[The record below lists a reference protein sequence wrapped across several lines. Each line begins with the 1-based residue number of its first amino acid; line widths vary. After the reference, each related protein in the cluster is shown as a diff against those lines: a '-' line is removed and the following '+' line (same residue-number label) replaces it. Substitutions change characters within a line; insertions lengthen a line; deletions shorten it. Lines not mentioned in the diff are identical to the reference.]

1 MCGTHNENNSK
12 CFDKGVFMTIKLPNE
27 SEVSFMIE
35 IKNLH
40 VKVDDKEILKGL
52 NLILKKGE
60 VVAIMGR
67 NGSGKSTL
75 ANTLMGNPKYEV
87 TKGTIVFEGEDIT
100 SLSPDVRAKKG
111 LFLSFQHPQEIPGI
125 TLRSLLRAA
134 VNAKEG
140 RVPPAKFT
148 ERLNNALELLKM
160 NPEFVDRYVNEGF
173 SGGEKK
179 RAEILQLV
187 MLNPHVAILDE
198 TDSGLDVDALRIVGE
213 GIAAA
218 KTDENAF
225 LIISHYARIF
235 EYIKPD
241 RVVVLNNG
249 VVDREGGPELLKHID
264 LKGFE

>member
-1 MCGTHNENNSK
+1 MCSAGNE
-12 CFDKGVFMTIKLPNE
+12 DDREYVGEGDRIMGL
-27 SEVSFMIE
+27 IE

-40 VKVDDKEILKGL
+40 VEIEGKKILKGI
-52 NLILKKGE
+52 NITLKKGE

-75 ANTLMGNPKYEV
+75 ANAIMGNPKCTV
-87 TKGTIVFEGEDIT
+87 THGTIMFDGEDIT
-100 SLSPDVRAKKG
+100 QLSPDARAKKG

-134 VNAKEG
+134 TNAKEG

-148 ERLNNALELLKM
+148 ERLNDALALLKM

-187 MLNPHVAILDE
+187 MLKPVLAILDE

-225 LIISHYARIF
+225 LIITHYARIF
-235 EYIKPD
+235 EYLKPS
-241 RVVVLNNG
+241 RVIVLKDG
-249 VVDREGGPELLKHID
+249 VVEREGGPELFTHID
-264 LKGFE
+264 VKGFE